1 MKSLLFPPM
10 RINHKIEFRR
20 EKKGIKVDYFYFE
33 KKKIPAH
40 LTRLKKTSIKDHLTT
55 QYSQQTSL

>member
-20 EKKGIKVDYFYFE
+20 EKKGIKVDYFYFD
-33 KKKIPAH
+33 K
-40 LTRLKKTSIKDHLTT
+40 
-55 QYSQQTSL
+55 